1 MKTSWW
7 PKLGAAV
14 LLVAAGA
21 LILMG
26 NPSYYAPVNSVEEWN
41 EFIASG
47 EDRIDPMTLADWL
60 VEDHPGS
67 HVIDI
72 RPEAEFTRYAIKGS
86 ENIPMKEL
94 LTRDG
99 LERLDKQG
107 MYVLVSQD
115 GLQAGQA
122 WVMLRGL
129 GYEAYILE
137 GGAQAWV
144 EQILEG
150 KSAESHPDLAL
161 KVHAL
166 REHFLGS
173 GAAIGSAPPP
183 LPPASTPAP
192 SVKRHKK
199 KKKGGC

>member
-7 PKLGAAV
+7 PKLGAVV
-14 LLVAAGA
+14 LLVAAAA

-26 NPSYYAPVNSVEEWN
+26 KPAYFAPVNSVEEWN

-47 EDRIDPMTLADWL
+47 EDRIAPMTLAEWL
-60 VEDHPGS
+60 VEDRPGLR
-67 HVIDI
+67 VIDI
-72 RPEAEFTRYAIKGS
+72 RPEAEFTRYSIKGS
-86 ENIPMKEL
+86 ENIPIRQL

-99 LERLDKQG
+99 LDLLDEYG
-107 MYVLVSQD
+107 VHVLVSED

-129 GYEAYILE
+129 GFEAYILE

-144 EQILEG
+144 EQVLEG
-150 KSAESHPDLAL
+150 KAAESRPDLAL

-173 GAAIGSAPPP
+173 GAALGSAPPP
-183 LPPASTPAP
+183 PPPAAAPAP
-192 SVKRHKK
+192 AGKKQGKK
-199 KKKGGC
+199 KEGGC

>member
-7 PKLGAAV
+7 PKLGAV
-14 LLVAAGA
+14 ILLVAAGA

-26 NPSYYAPVNSVEEWN
+26 KPTYFAPVNSVEEWN

-47 EDRIDPMTLADWL
+47 EDRVDPMTLAEWL
-60 VEDHPGS
+60 VEERPGL

-72 RPEAEFTRYAIKGS
+72 RPEMEFTRYAIKGS
-86 ENIPMKEL
+86 ENIPFREL

-99 LERLDKQG
+99 LDLLDKHG
-107 MYVLVSQD
+107 VHVLVSED
-115 GLQAGQA
+115 GLHAGQA
-122 WVMLRGL
+122 WVILRGM
-129 GYEAYILE
+129 GYEAYVLE

-183 LPPASTPAP
+183 APPLSAPAP
-192 SVKRHKK
+192 STPKRGKK
-199 KKKGGC
+199 KAGGC

>member
-14 LLVAAGA
+14 LLVAAAA

-26 NPSYYAPVNSVEEWN
+26 NPAYFAPVNSVEEWN
-41 EFIASG
+41 EFIVSG
-47 EDRIDPMTLADWL
+47 EDRVDPMTLAEWL
-60 VEDHPGS
+60 MDERPGLR
-67 HVIDI
+67 VIDI
-72 RPEAEFTRYAIKGS
+72 RPEAEFARYSIKGS
-86 ENIPMKEL
+86 ENIPLIDL

-99 LERLDKQG
+99 LDLLDEQG
-107 MYVLVSQD
+107 VYVLVCEV
-115 GLQAGQA
+115 GVQASEV
-122 WVMLRGL
+122 WVILRGM

-137 GGAQAWV
+137 GGTEAWV

-150 KSAESHPDLAL
+150 KAAEQKPDLAL

-183 LPPASTPAP
+183 PPPASAPAP
-192 SVKRHKK
+192 SGKKRGK